1 MKCSQNRFFNFC
13 VSNPCFELWLI
24 LHLEDVEHYS
34 EEDRN
39 GLSENKKTSRNGDT
53 WTKKRL
59 RSLMG
64 SYRESKYEAATLLP
78 NIEDAIARASKLD
91 IKPDDRWPQTVG
103 TRVYLL
109 VNSILAKDQQ

>member
-1 MKCSQNRFFNFC
+1 MWNAIQ
-13 VSNPCFELWLI
+13 
-24 LHLEDVEHYS
+24 
-34 EEDRN
+34 
-39 GLSENKKTSRNGDT
+39 KKIGMVYQRTRRQTGMVT
-53 WTKKRL
+53 LGPKKRL

-64 SYRESKYEAATLLP
+64 SYRESKYEAATLFP

>member
-1 MKCSQNRFFNFC
+1 
-13 VSNPCFELWLI
+13 
-24 LHLEDVEHYS
+24 
-34 EEDRN
+34 
-39 GLSENKKTSRNGDT
+39 
-53 WTKKRL
+53 
-59 RSLMG
+59 MG